1 MVVWQIC
8 CDKLEMDWVN
18 QVLYYFCEFL
28 FVYNKFVGLDKIS
41 VEEFKDYLEKM
52 R

>member
-18 QVLYYFCEFL
+18 QVLFIFVNFFL
-28 FVYNKFVGLDKIS
+28 FIIIVGLDKIS